1 MSLDMRTLGVLI
13 LAMSVFVLAMTE
25 IAKRFYAAK
34 LAALYERG
42 EMGEYLHTLEMPLVR
57 LVFPAWNRAFM
68 RMNALMVEEDRS
80 ALDKLIPEMLCM
92 GQSPKQ
98 RRELIGRAFNYYV
111 EQGNEVGAKPLLEE
125 IERVEPSEV
134 SKQARMT
141 YEIYLEKSFAYID
154 AMETRLSEVSG
165 VNRGFTELLLAIQ
178 YENKGDAR
186 RAEQYFEK
194 SCREIEG
201 AVASPSPDE
210 ALSGE

>member
-141 YEIYLEKSFAYID
+141 HEIYLEKSFAYID

-201 AVASPSPDE
+201 AVACPSPEE

>member
-13 LAMSVFVLAMTE
+13 LAASVFVLAMTE

-201 AVASPSPDE
+201 AVACPSPEE

>member
-1 MSLDMRTLGVLI
+1 MPLDMRILGVLI
-13 LAMSVFVLAMTE
+13 LAASVLALVMTE
-25 IAKRFYAAK
+25 IVKRFYAAK

-134 SKQARMT
+134 SEEARMT
-141 YEIYLEKSFAYID
+141 YEIYLEKSSAYIE

-201 AVASPSPDE
+201 AVASPSPEE

>member
-201 AVASPSPDE
+201 AVACPSPEE
-210 ALSGE
+210 ALSG

>member
-111 EQGNEVGAKPLLEE
+111 EQGNKVGAKPLLEE

-186 RAEQYFEK
+186 RAEHYFEK

-201 AVASPSPDE
+201 AVASPSPEE

>member
-42 EMGEYLHTLEMPLVR
+42 EMGEYLRTLEMPLVR

-201 AVASPSPDE
+201 AVACPSPEE

>member
-125 IERVEPSEV
+125 IERAEPSEV

-201 AVASPSPDE
+201 AVASPSPEE

>member
-13 LAMSVFVLAMTE
+13 LAASVFVLAMTE

-201 AVASPSPDE
+201 AVASPSPEE

>member
-13 LAMSVFVLAMTE
+13 LAASVFVLAMTE

-165 VNRGFTELLLAIQ
+165 ANRGFTELLLAIQ

-201 AVASPSPDE
+201 AVASPSPEE

>member
-98 RRELIGRAFNYYV
+98 RRELIGRAFDYYV

-201 AVASPSPDE
+201 AVASPSPEE

>member
-141 YEIYLEKSFAYID
+141 YEIYLEKSFAYIE

-201 AVASPSPDE
+201 AVASPSPGK
-210 ALSGE
+210 ALSEE

>member
-1 MSLDMRTLGVLI
+1 MSLDIRTLGVLI

-201 AVASPSPDE
+201 AVACPSPEE

>member
-25 IAKRFYAAK
+25 IARRFYTAK

-201 AVASPSPDE
+201 AVACPSPEE

>member
-57 LVFPAWNRAFM
+57 LVLPAWNRAFM

-201 AVASPSPDE
+201 AVASPSPE
-210 ALSGE
+210 EVLSGE

>member
-98 RRELIGRAFNYYV
+98 RRELIGRACNYYV

-201 AVASPSPDE
+201 AVASPSPEE

>member
-194 SCREIEG
+194 S
-201 AVASPSPDE
+201 
-210 ALSGE
+210 

>member
-201 AVASPSPDE
+201 AVASPSPGK
-210 ALSGE
+210 ALSEE

>member
-165 VNRGFTELLLAIQ
+165 VNRGFIELLLAIQ

-201 AVASPSPDE
+201 AVASPSPEE

>member
-68 RMNALMVEEDRS
+68 SMNALMVEEDRS

-92 GQSPKQ
+92 GQSSKQ

-201 AVASPSPDE
+201 AVASPSPEE

>member
-25 IAKRFYAAK
+25 IAKRVYTAK

-201 AVASPSPDE
+201 AVASPSPEE

>member
-25 IAKRFYAAK
+25 IARRFYAAK

-92 GQSPKQ
+92 GQSPKL

-201 AVASPSPDE
+201 AVASPSPEE

>member
-34 LAALYERG
+34 LGALYERG

-201 AVASPSPDE
+201 AVASPSPEE

>member
-13 LAMSVFVLAMTE
+13 LAMSVFVLVMTE

-134 SKQARMT
+134 SRQARMT

-178 YENKGDAR
+178 YENEGDAR

-201 AVASPSPDE
+201 AAASPSPEE

>member
-13 LAMSVFVLAMTE
+13 LAMSVFVLVMTE

-98 RRELIGRAFNYYV
+98 RRELIGRAFSYYV

-178 YENKGDAR
+178 YENEGDAR

-201 AVASPSPDE
+201 AVASPSPEE

>member
-98 RRELIGRAFNYYV
+98 RRELIGRAFDYYV

-154 AMETRLSEVSG
+154 AMETRLSGVSG

-201 AVASPSPDE
+201 AVASPSPEE

>member
-13 LAMSVFVLAMTE
+13 LAMNVFVLAMTE

-80 ALDKLIPEMLCM
+80 ALDKLIPEMLCL

-111 EQGNEVGAKPLLEE
+111 EQGNEVGAKPLLDE

-201 AVASPSPDE
+201 AVASPSPEE

>member
-34 LAALYERG
+34 LAALYEHG

-201 AVASPSPDE
+201 AVACPSPEE

>member
-111 EQGNEVGAKPLLEE
+111 EQGNKVGAEPLLEE

-201 AVASPSPDE
+201 AVASPSPEE

>member
-165 VNRGFTELLLAIQ
+165 
-178 YENKGDAR
+178 
-186 RAEQYFEK
+186 
-194 SCREIEG
+194 
-201 AVASPSPDE
+201 AVASPSPEE

>member
-13 LAMSVFVLAMTE
+13 LAMGVFVLAMTE

-57 LVFPAWNRAFM
+57 LVFPAWDRAFM

-201 AVASPSPDE
+201 AVASPSPEE

>member
-194 SCREIEG
+194 SCREIER
-201 AVASPSPDE
+201 AVASPSPEE

>member
-1 MSLDMRTLGVLI
+1 MPLDMRILGVLI
-13 LAMSVFVLAMTE
+13 LAASVLALAMTE

-98 RRELIGRAFNYYV
+98 RRELIGRAFDYYV

-154 AMETRLSEVSG
+154 AMETRLSGVSG

-201 AVASPSPDE
+201 AVASPSPEE

>member
-1 MSLDMRTLGVLI
+1 MPLDMRILGVLI
-13 LAMSVFVLAMTE
+13 LAASVLALAMTE

-201 AVASPSPDE
+201 AVASPSPEE